1 MKKILVLEPN
11 ATGGR
16 KIVETA
22 RKLGYLVFGVTQK
35 DVFDRLYEEH
45 FKEKFDGMFFTDFSN
60 EECIDEI
67 TRYALKEKI
76 DAVVSGFEFM
86 SNITVKVASRVNLPT
101 HDYNLADALR
111 NKALMYECFVKN
123 NVPTA
128 KTTVINSLDQLISC
142 QQDITFPLII
152 KPAENAGS
160 CGVFKASNLEE
171 LFNYYNVI
179 LEDTIEFPHGFQLSR
194 QVLLQEVLDGDE
206 YSVEVVIAQGQAS
219 LICITDKI
227 TTSDNYFA
235 ELGHTLPTSQT
246 DDNKELITKIA
257 FESIKAL
264 GLQNG
269 VAHVELKFTEDGPKI
284 IEVGA
289 RLPGDYIPELIEA
302 ALGID
307 QAEIYLKTTLGEL
320 VDVTPISNKYAAI
333 RFITVS
339 QEGVFQKLNFSI
351 NQEDDNT
358 FITQYIKQGEWVS
371 PSTNNISRLGHVMC
385 IDSTSEEV
393 NSRCSR
399 IMYSINAE
407 ILEGVKE

>member
-1 MKKILVLEPN
+1 
-11 ATGGR
+11 
-16 KIVETA
+16 
-22 RKLGYLVFGVTQK
+22 
-35 DVFDRLYEEH
+35 
-45 FKEKFDGMFFTDFSN
+45 
-60 EECIDEI
+60 
-67 TRYALKEKI
+67 
-76 DAVVSGFEFM
+76 
-86 SNITVKVASRVNLPT
+86 
-101 HDYNLADALR
+101 
-111 NKALMYECFVKN
+111 
-123 NVPTA
+123 
-128 KTTVINSLDQLISC
+128 
-142 QQDITFPLII
+142 
-152 KPAENAGS
+152 
-160 CGVFKASNLEE
+160 
-171 LFNYYNVI
+171 
-179 LEDTIEFPHGFQLSR
+179 
-194 QVLLQEVLDGDE
+194 
-206 YSVEVVIAQGQAS
+206 
-219 LICITDKI
+219 
-227 TTSDNYFA
+227 
-235 ELGHTLPTSQT
+235 
-246 DDNKELITKIA
+246 IA